1 MRTSQL
7 HARLLNFIFGLWSCC
22 DKEQII
28 VFTTNDKHSLE
39 PALLRPGRMDMHV
52 HMAYCTISAF
62 KQLAIN
68 YHGISYH
75 HLYGEIEGLITEVK
89 GDPLKKLQETYW
101 RAKMLKVLFKA
112 SSSSFRT
119 RKLSMKRLKLQGSQ
133 RRPRRRNRQAI
144 YMVMQKK

>member
-1 MRTSQL
+1 MNFTTLAMDSELKVELMNDLDRFVNGKELYRRTGKAWKRGILIALKLPNRGSENKSGNN
-7 HARLLNFIFGLWSCC
+7 HRN
-22 DKEQII
+22 KEQII

-89 GDPLKKLQETYW
+89 GDPLKKLQETY
-101 RAKMLKVLFKA
+101 
-112 SSSSFRT
+112 
-119 RKLSMKRLKLQGSQ
+119 
-133 RRPRRRNRQAI
+133 
-144 YMVMQKK
+144 